1 MAAWYECKVSY
12 VKTLENGKTT
22 KVNDT
27 YLVDAVSFTEAEAR
41 IYKEL
46 AELIGEF
53 NLVSVK
59 KARVTEL
66 IHNEDAYKWYKAKVN
81 LTTLDEKSGKEIKS
95 NQIILT
101 SADNLRDAFDSVN
114 DLFGT
119 TTDDHEIVELVY
131 TPIMEIF
138 PFYMKEKTEE
148 VAPQMVEEKTPI
160 VVDEYIK
167 EEI

>member
-12 VKTLENGKTT
+12 MKTLENGKTT
-22 KVNDT
+22 KANET

-46 AELIGEF
+46 AELIGDF

-59 KARVTEL
+59 KARITEL
-66 IHNEDAYKWYKAKVN
+66 IHNEEAFKWYKAKVN

-101 SADNLRDAFDSVN
+101 SADNLRDAYDSVN
-114 DLFGT
+114 DLFGSS
-119 TTDDHEIVELVY
+119 TDDHEIIELVY
-131 TPIMEIF
+131 SPIMEIF
-138 PFYMKEKTEE
+138 PFYMKEKT
-148 VAPQMVEEKTPI
+148 VETEAVTEK
-160 VVDEYIK
+160 VVDEYVS
-167 EEI
+167 EEV

>member
-12 VKTLENGKTT
+12 TKTLENGKTT
-22 KVNDT
+22 KVTET
-27 YLVDAVSFTEAEAR
+27 YLVDAVSFTEAETR

-53 NLVSVK
+53 ILVSVK
-59 KARVTEL
+59 KARITEL

-81 LTTLDEKSGKEIKS
+81 LTTLDEKSGKEVKS

-101 SADNLRDAFDSVN
+101 SAENLRDAFDSVN

-138 PFYMKEKTEE
+138 PFYMKENIEPAKENTEIE
-148 VAPQMVEEKTPI
+148 IHEKETLESSI
-160 VVDEYIK
+160 S
-167 EEI
+167 